1 MSIELEIDRC
11 EEQIFLAEE
20 GIKETQKFLILSP
33 DDEEDEELLKTLH
46 LYKKELQN
54 QSDRLETLLIKD
66 YDNSTGKKRNKRG

>member
-46 LYKKELQN
+46 LYKKELQY
-54 QSDRLETLLIKD
+54 QSDRFETLLIQD

>member
-46 LYKKELQN
+46 LYKKELQY
-54 QSDRLETLLIKD
+54 QSDRLENLLIT
-66 YDNSTGKKRNKRG
+66 NWEN

>member
-46 LYKKELQN
+46 LYKKELEY
-54 QSDRLETLLIKD
+54 QSDRLENLLIT
-66 YDNSTGKKRNKRG
+66 NWEN

>member
-11 EEQIFLAEE
+11 EEQIFLAEQ

-46 LYKKELQN
+46 LYKKELEY
-54 QSDRLETLLIKD
+54 QSDRLENLLIT
-66 YDNSTGKKRNKRG
+66 NWEN

>member
-33 DDEEDEELLKTLH
+33 DDEEDEE
-46 LYKKELQN
+46 
-54 QSDRLETLLIKD
+54 
-66 YDNSTGKKRNKRG
+66 